1 MAPVPI
7 LPFIVGAV
15 VAMFFSANGWCVG
28 HVVAMIPEPDFD
40 LGYVYSVSIK
50 LSEGSKMEIYVNGKG
65 ELSYSTSRGVVT
77 RIASTEVV
85 VLWHMQ
91 SVP

>member
-1 MAPVPI
+1 MAPVAI

-85 VLWHMQ
+85 VLSHMQ